1 MNSPCE
7 LCVQS
12 PCEHPRPLRCNPAPI
27 FDWDPLFSKGAPDP
41 NLGFLIPCG
50 KEGEKTVELYCIQS
64 SLLLNLKDK
73 VDLKDSRLLCSSE
86 EVRKGLLTVY
96 REDAPDGAYELSGL
110 LDHGATWPKQ
120 YYDLTPALLAMAKQF
135 KKLMWPKMI
144 WIFLDKDDLIG
155 IAGLLLMFL
164 MWATQSKSAD
174 YFVDQLTSQLGLLKD
189 ELLTPTKKGLHFIRI
204 ATFYGAELHK
214 WQEGDP
220 TSLRWRGS

>member
-1 MNSPCE
+1 M
-7 LCVQS
+7 
-12 PCEHPRPLRCNPAPI
+12 
-27 FDWDPLFSKGAPDP
+27 
-41 NLGFLIPCG
+41 
-50 KEGEKTVELYCIQS
+50 ELYCIQS

-73 VDLKDSRLLCSSE
+73 VDLKDCRLLCSSE

-96 REDAPDGAYELSGL
+96 RQDAPDGAYELSGL
-110 LDHGATWPKQ
+110 LDHGARYCTWPEQ

-174 YFVDQLTSQLGLLKD
+174 YFVDQLTSQLGLKDALLK
-189 ELLTPTKKGLHFIRI
+189 PTEKGLHFIRI
-204 ATFYGAELHK
+204 ATFYGAELHN
-214 WQEGDP
+214 WQVHRPNG
-220 TSLRWRGS
+220 LRWRGS